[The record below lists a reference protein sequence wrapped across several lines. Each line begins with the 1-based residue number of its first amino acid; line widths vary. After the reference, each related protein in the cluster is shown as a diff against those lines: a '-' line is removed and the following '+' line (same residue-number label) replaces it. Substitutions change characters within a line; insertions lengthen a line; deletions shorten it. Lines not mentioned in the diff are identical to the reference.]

1 MGWAWGRRR
10 PAEVAK
16 SSLRGGRPKLQK
28 AGLRDRWRFRV
39 FRDLQRAIR
48 NDLQTEEYY
57 GIACDVSGAL
67 RDDLLMFAMVPTEAT
82 A

>member
-1 MGWAWGRRR
+1 MGAAAAGRSCTIQSAGR
-10 PAEVAK
+10 PAEVA
-16 SSLRGGRPKLQK
+16 K

-48 NDLQTEEYY
+48 NDLQTEKYY